1 MLLFWSIIPDMSG
14 CCWACCILLQT
25 DTAAWHI
32 PVVVPSHIWL
42 EYWKGRPHRGPESPP
57 TKCPR
62 TRHKKLHDETQNDHK
77 GPQRDDQGPP
87 WKHHGHVFFCDSL
100 TLVLH
105 VCQIEPVVTKPVRP
119 GFGIDASFDQGVG
132 VHWICHARLLLGLPA
147 SHRASQQTARHP
159 FPKKQMN
166 EVNSEWSYVA

>member
-1 MLLFWSIIPDMSG
+1 MTTKVLRETIKDPHENTMDMF
-14 CCWACCILLQT
+14 
-25 DTAAWHI
+25 
-32 PVVVPSHIWL
+32 
-42 EYWKGRPHRGPESPP
+42 
-57 TKCPR
+57 
-62 TRHKKLHDETQNDHK
+62 
-77 GPQRDDQGPP
+77 
-87 WKHHGHVFFCDSL
+87 FFCDSL

-159 FPKKQMN
+159 FPKRQMN